1 MMQETLRRS
10 SSVFPFVIDV
20 IECEEKFVSAKVEMF
35 PTMFFNTQAVS
46 DSETLAQTQG
56 LAFQQ
61 SLRPLLFSMKLFGI
75 FFEKNNASTTRH
87 FDMGTLSQKLS
98 MCLKKEKYKISKK
111 NDASPRRYGTCW
123 VNTPKIYA
131 TVVLLVMWVQFFR
144 MFSAFTREDTSTIAI
159 ISKLLYVNYTLKCA
173 LMFTSYYRASYG
185 GALRK
190 SLNEIQII
198 LEHDMSFRKRV
209 LIYTVLAWI
218 VTIVNTSF
226 MICMVLYP
234 STPSLDSLLA
244 PINTQITNFSS
255 TTILVVQI
263 IFITFN
269 VYMNASWV
277 FAGAASSTITSM
289 FATLFLDINARV
301 KLAIGADGRF
311 EGDLERFRQQHQHVS
326 RLIDESDKY
335 ISLYMGST
343 VVCNIATFVM
353 VLYSLIFDQL
363 KNTLICVI
371 LAFWIVASA
380 LHLTITAFGA
390 VKVNNAVSIAN
401 IIVNYDSYMS
411 ICLNNQI
418 TIYTVFFVTVKLE
431 AC

>member
-1 MMQETLRRS
+1 
-10 SSVFPFVIDV
+10 
-20 IECEEKFVSAKVEMF
+20 
-35 PTMFFNTQAVS
+35 
-46 DSETLAQTQG
+46 
-56 LAFQQ
+56 
-61 SLRPLLFSMKLFGI
+61 
-75 FFEKNNASTTRH
+75 
-87 FDMGTLSQKLS
+87 
-98 MCLKKEKYKISKK
+98 
-111 NDASPRRYGTCW
+111 
-123 VNTPKIYA
+123 
-131 TVVLLVMWVQFFR
+131 
-144 MFSAFTREDTSTIAI
+144 
-159 ISKLLYVNYTLKCA
+159 
-173 LMFTSYYRASYG
+173 
-185 GALRK
+185 
-190 SLNEIQII
+190 
-198 LEHDMSFRKRV
+198 
-209 LIYTVLAWI
+209 
-218 VTIVNTSF
+218 
-226 MICMVLYP
+226 
-234 STPSLDSLLA
+234 
-244 PINTQITNFSS
+244 
-255 TTILVVQI
+255 
-263 IFITFN
+263 
-269 VYMNASWV
+269 MNASWV